1 MPICSFTT
9 LLGALRI
16 PPTDGGEMGRCYS
29 GDVTGNV
36 PHCRR
41 RIDSIRSEIDPGQTL
56 QEINCAALR
65 HARVTVNH
73 DVFAQPLRICLIAK
87 QGQRDSRVALN
98 VPDFLMRC
106 HVADYELFIFYSDPY
121 YGDLRAAV

>member
-1 MPICSFTT
+1 
-9 LLGALRI
+9 
-16 PPTDGGEMGRCYS
+16 MGRCDS

-41 RIDSIRSEIDPGQTL
+41 WIDSIRSEIDPGQTL

-73 DVFAQPLRICLIAK
+73 DVFAQPICVYLIAK
-87 QGQRDSRVALN
+87 HGQRDSRVALN
-98 VPDFLMRC
+98 VPHLLMVC
-106 HVADYELFIFYSDPY
+106 HVADTNSSFSIPTHTTVTCGLPSA
-121 YGDLRAAV
+121 LSVVK